1 MGRNKKTFALDVVS
15 IRLVKDAEVMSNK
28 PLQDVED
35 LVALLGERMCELDRE
50 AICVV
55 NLKNDGTPINCHF
68 ASMGAINY
76 AIAHPR
82 ELFKSSI
89 LSNAAQMIM
98 IHNHVSGSLQP
109 SKDDVRITDRMI
121 NLCEHMGIPL
131 LDHVIVGGNNQEYF
145 SFRGQNILPVPK
157 VQYEENYENVHF
169 SMPVAAE
176 RGRSR

>member
-35 LVALLGERMCELDRE
+35 LVALLGEHMCELDRE

>member
-1 MGRNKKTFALDVVS
+1 M
-15 IRLVKDAEVMSNK
+15 
-28 PLQDVED
+28 
-35 LVALLGERMCELDRE
+35 
-50 AICVV
+50 
-55 NLKNDGTPINCHF
+55 
-68 ASMGAINY
+68 
-76 AIAHPR
+76 
-82 ELFKSSI
+82 
-89 LSNAAQMIM
+89 
-98 IHNHVSGSLQP
+98 SGSLQP